1 MRISDWS
8 SYVCSSD
15 LLGKGARS
23 ARIEADRDDRLIALR
38 VIALLRVD
46 PLFAADHH
54 LAAQHFER
62 RAIAFARGIGD
73 DPAAHRHAAGRG
85 FARVGICVDHAAFPP
100 RALADPVL
108 QCRRILT
115 PPALPADAVTT
126 PADNPPQ

>member
-46 PLFAADHH
+46 QLFAADHH

-73 DPAAHRHAAGRG
+73 DLAAHRHAAGRG
-85 FARVGICVDHAAFPP
+85 LGRVGMGWRG
-100 RALADPVL
+100 RASCRERVCQDGEIPVV
-108 QCRRILT
+108 
-115 PPALPADAVTT
+115 AVSIKKKKK
-126 PADNPPQ
+126 

>member
-23 ARIEADRDDRLIALR
+23 ARIEADRDDRLIALG

-46 PLFAADHH
+46 QLFAADPH

-62 RAIAFARGIGD
+62 LAIAFARGIGKD
-73 DPAAHRHAAGRG
+73 FAAHSPSAGPG
-85 FARVGICVDHAAFPP
+85 FGPCGLGEMGRASSWVRVYKYG
-100 RALADPVL
+100 
-108 QCRRILT
+108 
-115 PPALPADAVTT
+115 
-126 PADNPPQ
+126 